1 MNAKA
6 LMVQGTSSGAG
17 KSTIVIALC
26 RIFSNMGYKVS
37 PFKAQNMSSKIHIIS
52 NVHRISKIQAIQ
64 AFAARK
70 EPEWRI
76 NPVLLVPLGNNKSNV
91 FVAGK
96 FLEEMSA
103 IKYYKE
109 FVLAKGFPIVLDSLN
124 KLKKENDIII
134 IEGAGSPAEINIA
147 KYDIAN
153 MLLAEKINSPVILV
167 SDIERGGCF
176 ASIFGTI
183 KLLKI
188 KHQQLIKGFLINKF
202 RGDETILEEG
212 IRFIEYRTKVNNL
225 GIIPKFEFFLPPEDS
240 LDGTNNNT
248 NNLKNLKK
256 FSSKKKMNDQINLLA
271 TTIKTK
277 INVEFI
283 LQQVLK
289 IE

>member
-1 MNAKA
+1 MNAKVV
-6 LMVQGTSSGAG
+6 MVQGTSSGAG

-52 NVHRISKIQAIQ
+52 NIHSISKIQAIQ

-70 EPEWRI
+70 ELEWQI
-76 NPVLLVPLGNNKSNV
+76 NPILLVPLGNNKSNV

-109 FVLAKGFPIVLDSLN
+109 FVLAKGFPIVLDAVN
-124 KLKKENDIII
+124 KLKNENDIII

-202 RGDETILEEG
+202 RGDENILEEG

-240 LDGTNNNT
+240 LDGTNND
-248 NNLKNLKK
+248 NLKNLKK
-256 FSSKKKMNDQINLLA
+256 FSSKKKMDEQIDLLA
-271 TTIKTK
+271 ATIGSK
-277 INVEFI
+277 INVDFI
-283 LQQVLK
+283 LRQVLK
-289 IE
+289 IG

>member
-1 MNAKA
+1 MNAKV

-26 RIFSNMGYKVS
+26 RIFSNLGYKVS

-52 NVHRISKIQAIQ
+52 NVYRISKIQAIQ

-70 EPEWRI
+70 ELEWRI
-76 NPVLLVPLGNNKSNV
+76 NPVLLVPLGNDKSNV

-96 FLEEMSA
+96 FLEAMSA
-103 IKYYKE
+103 IKYYNE
-109 FVLAKGFPIVLDSLN
+109 FVLAKGFPIVLDAVN
-124 KLKKENDIII
+124 KLKNENDIII

-188 KHQQLIKGFLINKF
+188 KHQRLIKGFIINKF
-202 RGDETILEEG
+202 RGDENILEDA
-212 IRFIEYRTKVNNL
+212 IRFIECRTKVNNI

-240 LDGTNNNT
+240 LDGTNND
-248 NNLKNLKK
+248 NLKNLKK
-256 FSSKKKMNDQINLLA
+256 FSSKKKMNEQIDLLA
-271 TTIKTK
+271 ATIGTR
-277 INVEFI
+277 INVEYI
-283 LQQVLK
+283 LKQVLK
-289 IE
+289 IG

>member
-1 MNAKA
+1 MNAKVV
-6 LMVQGTSSGAG
+6 MVQGTSSGAG

-70 EPEWRI
+70 EVEWQI
-76 NPVLLVPLGNNKSNV
+76 NPILLVPLGNNKSNV

-103 IKYYKE
+103 IKYYQE
-109 FVLAKGFPIVLDSLN
+109 FVLAKGFPIVLDALK
-124 KLKKENDIII
+124 KLKNENDIII
-134 IEGAGSPAEINIA
+134 IEGAGSPAEINIG

-153 MLLAEKINSPVILV
+153 MLLAETINSPVILV

-188 KHQQLIKGFLINKF
+188 KHQRLIKGFIINKF
-202 RGDETILEEG
+202 RGDENILEDG
-212 IRFIEYRTKVNNL
+212 IRFIEYRTKVNNI

-240 LDGTNNNT
+240 LDGTNND
-248 NNLKNLKK
+248 NLKNLKK
-256 FSSKKKMNDQINLLA
+256 FSSKKKMNEQIDLLA
-271 TTIKTK
+271 ATIGSR
-277 INVEFI
+277 INVDFI
-283 LQQVLK
+283 LQHILN
-289 IE
+289 IG

>member
-1 MNAKA
+1 MNAKV

-70 EPEWRI
+70 ELEWRI
-76 NPVLLVPLGNNKSNV
+76 NPILLVPIGNNKSNV

-103 IKYYKE
+103 IKYYQE
-109 FVLAKGFPIVLDSLN
+109 FVLAKGFPIVLDSVN
-124 KLKKENDIII
+124 KLKNENDIII
-134 IEGAGSPAEINIA
+134 IEGAGSPAEINIT

-188 KHQQLIKGFLINKF
+188 KHQRLIKGFIINKF
-202 RGDETILEEG
+202 RGDENILEEG
-212 IRFIEYRTKVNNL
+212 IRFIEYNTKMINL
-225 GIIPKFEFFLPPEDS
+225 GIIPKIEFFLPPEDS
-240 LDGTNNNT
+240 LDVINNND
-248 NNLKNLKK
+248 NLKNIDKLY
-256 FSSKKKMNDQINLLA
+256 SKRQLDEQIDLLA
-271 TTIKTK
+271 SSIESRL
-277 INVEFI
+277 NLEFI
-283 LQQVLK
+283 LKQVLK
-289 IE
+289 IEK

>member
-1 MNAKA
+1 MNAKV

-70 EPEWRI
+70 ELEWRI
-76 NPVLLVPLGNNKSNV
+76 NPILLVPIGNNKSNV
-91 FVAGK
+91 FVGGK

-103 IKYYKE
+103 IKYYQE
-109 FVLAKGFPIVLDSLN
+109 FVLAKGFPIVLDSVN
-124 KLKKENDIII
+124 KLKNENDIII

-188 KHQQLIKGFLINKF
+188 KQQRLIKGFLINKF
-202 RGDETILEEG
+202 RGDENILEEG
-212 IRFIEYRTKVNNL
+212 IRFIEYITRVNNI
-225 GIIPKFEFFLPPEDS
+225 GIIPKFKFFLPPEDS
-240 LDGTNNNT
+240 LDGTNNN
-248 NNLKNLKK
+248 NLENFKK
-256 FSSKKKMNDQINLLA
+256 FSSKKKMNDQIDLLA
-271 TTIKTK
+271 ATIRTR

-283 LQQVLK
+283 LQKILK
-289 IE
+289 IG

>member
-1 MNAKA
+1 MNAKVV
-6 LMVQGTSSGAG
+6 MVQGTSSGAG

-70 EPEWRI
+70 ELEWQI
-76 NPVLLVPLGNNKSNV
+76 NPILLVPLGNNKSNV

-103 IKYYKE
+103 IKYYQE
-109 FVLAKGFPIVLDSLN
+109 FVLAKGFPIVLDAVN
-124 KLKKENDIII
+124 KLKNENDIII

-153 MLLAEKINSPVILV
+153 MLLAETINSPVILV

-188 KHQQLIKGFLINKF
+188 KHQRLIKGFIINKF
-202 RGDETILEEG
+202 RGDDNILEEG
-212 IRFIEYRTKVNNL
+212 IRSIEYRTKVNNI

-240 LDGTNNNT
+240 LDGTNND
-248 NNLKNLKK
+248 NLKNLKK
-256 FSSKKKMNDQINLLA
+256 FSSKKKMNEQIDLLA
-271 TTIKTK
+271 ATIGSR
-277 INVEFI
+277 INVDFI
-283 LQQVLK
+283 LQHVLK
-289 IE
+289 IG

>member
-1 MNAKA
+1 MNAKV

-70 EPEWRI
+70 ELEWRI
-76 NPVLLVPLGNNKSNV
+76 NPILLVPIGNNKSNV

-103 IKYYKE
+103 IKYYQE
-109 FVLAKGFPIVLDSLN
+109 FVLAKGFPVVLESVN
-124 KLKKENDIII
+124 KLKNENDIII

-188 KHQQLIKGFLINKF
+188 KHQRLIKGFLINKF
-202 RGDETILEEG
+202 RGDENILEEG
-212 IRFIEYRTKVNNL
+212 IRFMEYRTRVNNI
-225 GIIPKFEFFLPPEDS
+225 GIIPKFKFFLPPEDS
-240 LDGTNNNT
+240 LDGTNNN
-248 NNLKNLKK
+248 NLENFKK
-256 FSSKKKMNDQINLLA
+256 FSSKKKMNDQIDLLA
-271 TTIKTK
+271 TTIRSR

-283 LQQVLK
+283 LQKILK
-289 IE
+289 IG

>member
-1 MNAKA
+1 MNAKV

-26 RIFSNMGYKVS
+26 RIFSNLGYKVS
-37 PFKAQNMSSKIHIIS
+37 PFKAQNMSSKIHNIS
-52 NVHRISKIQAIQ
+52 NVHKISKIQAIQ

-76 NPVLLVPLGNNKSNV
+76 NPILLVPLGNTKSNI

-103 IKYYKE
+103 LKYYNE
-109 FVLAKGFPIVLDSLN
+109 FVLVKGFPIVLDALN
-124 KLKKENDIII
+124 TLRNENDIVI

-153 MLLAEKINSPVILV
+153 MLLAEKVNCPVILV

-188 KHQQLIKGFLINKF
+188 KHQRLIKGFIINKF
-202 RGDETILEEG
+202 RGDENILEYA
-212 IRFIEYRTKVNNL
+212 IQFIERRTK
-225 GIIPKFEFFLPPEDS
+225 
-240 LDGTNNNT
+240 
-248 NNLKNLKK
+248 LKQFRYN
-256 FSSKKKMNDQINLLA
+256 SKI
-271 TTIKTK
+271 
-277 INVEFI
+277 
-283 LQQVLK
+283 
-289 IE
+289 

>member
-1 MNAKA
+1 MKAKV

-70 EPEWRI
+70 ELEWQI
-76 NPVLLVPLGNNKSNV
+76 NPILLVPLGDNRSNV

-103 IKYYKE
+103 IKYYNE
-109 FVLAKGFPIVLDSLN
+109 FVLAKGFPIVLDAVN
-124 KLKKENDIII
+124 KLKNENDIII

-153 MLLAEKINSPVILV
+153 MLLAEKIKSPVVLV

-188 KHQQLIKGFLINKF
+188 KQQRLIKGFIINKF
-202 RGDETILEEG
+202 RGDENILEDA
-212 IRFIEYRTKVNNL
+212 IRFIEWKTKLNNL

-240 LDGTNNNT
+240 LDSTNND
-248 NNLKNLKK
+248 NLQVIQK
-256 FSSKKKMNDQINLLA
+256 FSSKKKMNQQIELLA
-271 TTIKTK
+271 ATIGTK
-277 INVEFI
+277 INVEYI
-283 LQQVLK
+283 LKEVLK
-289 IE
+289 L

>member
-1 MNAKA
+1 MKAKV

-26 RIFSNMGYKVS
+26 RIFSNLGYKVS
-37 PFKAQNMSSKIHIIS
+37 PFKAQNMSSKIHSIS
-52 NVHRISKIQAIQ
+52 NLYTISKIQAIQ

-70 EPEWRI
+70 KPEWRI
-76 NPVLLVPLGNNKSNV
+76 NPVLLVPLGDNRSNV

-103 IKYYKE
+103 IKYYNE
-109 FVLAKGFPIVLDSLN
+109 FVLAKGFPIVLDAVN
-124 KLKKENDIII
+124 KLKNENDIII

-153 MLLAEKINSPVILV
+153 MLLAEKIKSPVVLV

-188 KHQQLIKGFLINKF
+188 KQQRLIKGFIINKF
-202 RGDETILEEG
+202 RGDENILEDA
-212 IRFIEYRTKVNNL
+212 IRFIEWKTKLNNL

-240 LDGTNNNT
+240 LDSTNND
-248 NNLKNLKK
+248 NLQIIQK
-256 FSSKKKMNDQINLLA
+256 FSSKKKMNQQIELLA
-271 TTIKTK
+271 ATIGTK

-283 LQQVLK
+283 LKQVLK
-289 IE
+289 L

>member
-1 MNAKA
+1 MNPKVV
-6 LMVQGTSSGAG
+6 MVQGTSSGAG

-70 EPEWRI
+70 ELEWQI
-76 NPVLLVPLGNNKSNV
+76 NPILLVPLGNNKSNV

-103 IKYYKE
+103 IKYYQE
-109 FVLAKGFPIVLDSLN
+109 FVLAKGFPIVLDAVN
-124 KLKKENDIII
+124 KLKNENDIII

-153 MLLAEKINSPVILV
+153 MLLAETINSPVILV

-188 KHQQLIKGFLINKF
+188 KHQRLIKGFIINKF
-202 RGDETILEEG
+202 RGDENILEEG
-212 IRFIEYRTKVNNL
+212 IRFMEYRTKVNNI

-240 LDGTNNNT
+240 LDGTNND
-248 NNLKNLKK
+248 NLKNLKK
-256 FSSKKKMNDQINLLA
+256 FSSKKKMNEQIDLLA
-271 TTIKTK
+271 ATIGSR
-277 INVEFI
+277 INVDFI
-283 LQQVLK
+283 LQHVLK
-289 IE
+289 IG

>member
-1 MNAKA
+1 MNAKVV
-6 LMVQGTSSGAG
+6 MVQGTSSGAG

-37 PFKAQNMSSKIHIIS
+37 PVKAQNMSSKIHIIS
-52 NVHRISKIQAIQ
+52 NVHSISKIQAIQ

-70 EPEWRI
+70 ELEWQI

-109 FVLAKGFPIVLDSLN
+109 FVLAKGFPIVLDAVN
-124 KLKKENDIII
+124 KLRNENDIII

-202 RGDETILEEG
+202 RGDENILEEG
-212 IRFIEYRTKVNNL
+212 IRFIEYRTKVNKL

-240 LDGTNNNT
+240 LDGTNND
-248 NNLKNLKK
+248 NLKNLKK
-256 FSSKKKMNDQINLLA
+256 FSSKKKMNEQIDLLA
-271 TTIKTK
+271 ATIGTR
-277 INVEFI
+277 INVEYI
-283 LQQVLK
+283 LKQVLK
-289 IE
+289 IG

>member
-1 MNAKA
+1 MNAKVV
-6 LMVQGTSSGAG
+6 MVQGTSSGAG

-70 EPEWRI
+70 ELEWQI
-76 NPVLLVPLGNNKSNV
+76 NPILLVPLGNNKSNV

-103 IKYYKE
+103 IKYYQE
-109 FVLAKGFPIVLDSLN
+109 FVLAKGFPIVLDAVN
-124 KLKKENDIII
+124 KLKNENDIII

-153 MLLAEKINSPVILV
+153 MLLAEAINSRVILV

-188 KHQQLIKGFLINKF
+188 KHQRLIKGFIINKF
-202 RGDETILEEG
+202 RGDENILEEG

-240 LDGTNNNT
+240 LDGTNND
-248 NNLKNLKK
+248 NLKNLKK
-256 FSSKKKMNDQINLLA
+256 FSSKKKMNEQIDLLA
-271 TTIKTK
+271 ATIGSR
-277 INVEFI
+277 INVDFI
-283 LQQVLK
+283 LQHVLK
-289 IE
+289 

>member
-1 MNAKA
+1 MTAKV

-52 NVHRISKIQAIQ
+52 NVYTISMIQAIQ

-76 NPVLLVPLGNNKSNV
+76 NPVLLVPLGNNKSKV
-91 FVAGK
+91 FLAGK

-103 IKYYKE
+103 KTYYKE

-124 KLKKENDIII
+124 KLKNENDIII
-134 IEGAGSPAEINIA
+134 IEGAGSPAEINIT

-153 MLLAEKINSPVILV
+153 MLLAENTNSPVLLV

-188 KHQQLIKGFLINKF
+188 KHQRLIKGFLINKF
-202 RGDETILEEG
+202 RGDENILEEG
-212 IRFIEYRTKVNNL
+212 IRYIEYRTKVNNL

-240 LDGTNNNT
+240 LDGTNNNQ
-248 NNLKNLKK
+248 LESLQK
-256 FSSKKKMNDQINLLA
+256 FSSKKKMNDQIDLLA
-271 TTIKTK
+271 TTIRTR
-277 INVEFI
+277 INIEFI
-283 LQQVLK
+283 LQHVLK
-289 IE
+289 IG

>member
-1 MNAKA
+1 MNAKV

-26 RIFSNMGYKVS
+26 RIFSNLGYKVS

-52 NVHRISKIQAIQ
+52 NVYRISKIQAIQ

-70 EPEWRI
+70 ELEWRI
-76 NPVLLVPLGNNKSNV
+76 NPVLLVPLGNDKSNV

-103 IKYYKE
+103 IKYYNE
-109 FVLAKGFPIVLDSLN
+109 FVLAKGFPIVLDAVN
-124 KLKKENDIII
+124 KLKNENDIII

-188 KHQQLIKGFLINKF
+188 KHQRLIKGFIINKF
-202 RGDETILEEG
+202 RGDENILEDA
-212 IRFIEYRTKVNNL
+212 IRFIECRTKVNNI

-240 LDGTNNNT
+240 LDDTNND
-248 NNLKNLKK
+248 NLKNLKK
-256 FSSKKKMNDQINLLA
+256 FSSKKKMNEQIDLLA
-271 TTIKTK
+271 ATIGTR
-277 INVEFI
+277 INVEYI
-283 LQQVLK
+283 LKQVLK
-289 IE
+289 IG

>member
-1 MNAKA
+1 MNAKVV
-6 LMVQGTSSGAG
+6 MVQGTSSGAG

-70 EPEWRI
+70 ELEWQI
-76 NPVLLVPLGNNKSNV
+76 NPILLVPLGNNKSNV

-103 IKYYKE
+103 IKYYQE
-109 FVLAKGFPIVLDSLN
+109 FVLAKGFPIVLDAVN
-124 KLKKENDIII
+124 KLKNENDIII

-153 MLLAEKINSPVILV
+153 MLLAEAINSRVILV

-188 KHQQLIKGFLINKF
+188 KHQRLIKGFIINKF
-202 RGDETILEEG
+202 RGDENILEEG

-240 LDGTNNNT
+240 LDGTNND
-248 NNLKNLKK
+248 NLKNLKK
-256 FSSKKKMNDQINLLA
+256 FSSQKKMNEQIDLLA
-271 TTIKTK
+271 ATIGSR
-277 INVEFI
+277 INVDFI
-283 LQQVLK
+283 LQHVLK
-289 IE
+289 

>member
-1 MNAKA
+1 MNAKVV
-6 LMVQGTSSGAG
+6 MVQGTSSGAG

-26 RIFSNMGYKVS
+26 RILSNMGYKVS

-70 EPEWRI
+70 ELEWQI
-76 NPVLLVPLGNNKSNV
+76 NPILLVPLGNNKSNV

-103 IKYYKE
+103 IKYYNE
-109 FVLAKGFPIVLDSLN
+109 FVLAKGFPIVLDAVN
-124 KLKKENDIII
+124 KLKNENDIII

-153 MLLAEKINSPVILV
+153 MLLAETINSPVILV

-188 KHQQLIKGFLINKF
+188 KHQRLIKGFIINKF
-202 RGDETILEEG
+202 RGDENILEEG
-212 IRFIEYRTKVNNL
+212 IRFIEYRTKVNNI

-240 LDGTNNNT
+240 LDGTNND
-248 NNLKNLKK
+248 NLKNLKK
-256 FSSKKKMNDQINLLA
+256 FSSKKKMNEQIDLLA
-271 TTIKTK
+271 ATIGSR
-277 INVEFI
+277 INVDFI
-283 LQQVLK
+283 LQHVLK
-289 IE
+289 IG

>member
-1 MNAKA
+1 MNAKVV
-6 LMVQGTSSGAG
+6 MVQGTSSGAG

-52 NVHRISKIQAIQ
+52 NVHSISKIQAIQ

-70 EPEWRI
+70 ELEWQI
-76 NPVLLVPLGNNKSNV
+76 NPILLVPLGNNKSNV

-109 FVLAKGFPIVLDSLN
+109 FVLAKGFPIVLDAVN
-124 KLKKENDIII
+124 KLRNENDIII

-202 RGDETILEEG
+202 RGDENILEEG

-240 LDGTNNNT
+240 LDGTNND
-248 NNLKNLKK
+248 NLKNLKK
-256 FSSKKKMNDQINLLA
+256 FSSKKKMDEQIDLLA
-271 TTIKTK
+271 ATIGSR
-277 INVEFI
+277 INVDFI

-289 IE
+289 IG

>member
-1 MNAKA
+1 MNAKVV
-6 LMVQGTSSGAG
+6 MVQGTSSGAG

-70 EPEWRI
+70 ELEWQI
-76 NPVLLVPLGNNKSNV
+76 NPILLVPLGNNKSNV

-103 IKYYKE
+103 IKYYQE
-109 FVLAKGFPIVLDSLN
+109 FVLAKGFPIVLDAVN
-124 KLKKENDIII
+124 KLKNENDIII

-153 MLLAEKINSPVILV
+153 MLLAEAINSRVILV

-188 KHQQLIKGFLINKF
+188 KHQRLIKGFIINKF
-202 RGDETILEEG
+202 RGDENILEEG

-240 LDGTNNNT
+240 LDGTSND
-248 NNLKNLKK
+248 NLKNLKK
-256 FSSKKKMNDQINLLA
+256 FSSKKKMNEQIDLLA
-271 TTIKTK
+271 ATIGSR
-277 INVEFI
+277 INVDFI
-283 LQQVLK
+283 LQHVLK
-289 IE
+289 IG

>member
-1 MNAKA
+1 MNAKV

-26 RIFSNMGYKVS
+26 RIFSNLGYKVS
-37 PFKAQNMSSKIHIIS
+37 PFKAQNMSSKIHNIS
-52 NVHRISKIQAIQ
+52 NVHKISKIQAIQ

-76 NPVLLVPLGNNKSNV
+76 NPILLVPLGNTKSNI

-96 FLEEMSA
+96 FLEVMSA
-103 IKYYKE
+103 LEYYNE
-109 FVLAKGFPIVLDSLN
+109 FVLVKGFPIVLDALN
-124 KLKKENDIII
+124 TLRNENDIVI

-153 MLLAEKINSPVILV
+153 MLLAEKVNCPVILV

-188 KHQQLIKGFLINKF
+188 KHQRLIKGFIINKF
-202 RGDETILEEG
+202 RGDETILEYA
-212 IRFIEYRTKVNNL
+212 IQFIERRTKLNNL

-240 LDGTNNNT
+240 LDGTNNN
-248 NNLKNLKK
+248 NLTNLKK
-256 FSSKKKMNDQINLLA
+256 FSSKRKLNEQIDLLA
-271 TTIKTK
+271 ATIGNR
-277 INVEFI
+277 INIEFI
-283 LQQVLK
+283 LKQVLK
-289 IE
+289 IEQ